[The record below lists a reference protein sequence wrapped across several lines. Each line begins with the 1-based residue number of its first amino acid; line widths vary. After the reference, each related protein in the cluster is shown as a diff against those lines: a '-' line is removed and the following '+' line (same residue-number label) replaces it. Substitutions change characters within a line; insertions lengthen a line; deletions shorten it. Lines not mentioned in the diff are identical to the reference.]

1 MPGTKSWVGDKPVV
15 DLTVLL
21 TVYKRKTLKQQIDAL
36 ARQTVAPKH
45 IIVYHDEAHRRIPKR
60 WLVKNGFGVTENSY
74 NTKFHGR
81 FASLLNARTEW
92 VTVLDDDIIP
102 GRTCLESYLEQAKAL
117 DAIVGGMG
125 RIARTNPARDA
136 LAQPVDV
143 GLREK
148 PELVDFVGHM
158 WLMKKATLFDMFSF
172 QPVTW
177 DTGED
182 MHLCFSSKLRSG
194 TPSYAAAQPTEDS
207 SCDVSMNRYADDEF
221 AAYKTM
227 PKSERER
234 VEEFFTG
241 HGLTFI
247 TPEDQAR
254 ARDETMLVLDTP
266 AGAPQA

>member
-21 TVYKRKTLKQQIDAL
+21 TVYKRKTLRLQIEAL
-36 ARQTVAPKH
+36 ARQTVAPTH
-45 IIVYHDEAHRRIPKR
+45 IVVYHDEAHRRIPKQ

-81 FASLLNARTEW
+81 FAALLNASTEW

-102 GRTCLESYLEQAKAL
+102 GPSCLENYLNQAQSL

-125 RIARTNPARDA
+125 RIARTNPAREA
-136 LAQPVDV
+136 LTQPVDV
-143 GLREK
+143 GLRER

-158 WLMKKATLFDMFSF
+158 WLMSKSNLFDMFSYE
-172 QPVTW
+172 PVTW

-182 MHLCFSSKLRSG
+182 MHLCFASKLRSG
-194 TPSYAAAQPTEDS
+194 TPSYAAAQPTEES
-207 SCDVSMNRYADDEF
+207 SCDVSMNKYADDDF

-227 PKSERER
+227 PKTEREK
-234 VEEFFTG
+234 VENYFS
-241 HGLTFI
+241 GLGLEFI
-247 TPEDQAR
+247 TAGDQATAQ
-254 ARDETMLVLDTP
+254 ARIESSLPTNVDR
-266 AGAPQA
+266 G